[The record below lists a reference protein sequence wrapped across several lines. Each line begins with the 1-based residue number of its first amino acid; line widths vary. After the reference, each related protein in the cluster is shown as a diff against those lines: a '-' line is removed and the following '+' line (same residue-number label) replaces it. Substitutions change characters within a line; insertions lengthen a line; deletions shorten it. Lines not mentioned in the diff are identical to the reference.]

1 MPRKGN
7 RGRSGMRIL
16 IVEDNDQYR
25 QILKDALTIGQ
36 HTVFSAADGKSALQ
50 ILDETSVDIVIC
62 DVEMPEMKGTELHA
76 RLRQDPRFQR
86 LPFLYLTGYSDL
98 RLLVKE
104 LGDSFVRVLN
114 KLTPFREILN
124 TANEMASQS
133 SG

>member
-1 MPRKGN
+1 
-7 RGRSGMRIL
+7 MRIL

-25 QILKDALTIGQ
+25 ELLKDSLTVGK
-36 HTVFSAADGKSALQ
+36 HTVFAAADGATALQ

-76 RLRQDPRFQR
+76 RLRKDPRYQK

-114 KLTPFREILN
+114 KMTPVREIIS
-124 TANEMASQS
+124 TVSEMASQS
-133 SG
+133 ARCVT